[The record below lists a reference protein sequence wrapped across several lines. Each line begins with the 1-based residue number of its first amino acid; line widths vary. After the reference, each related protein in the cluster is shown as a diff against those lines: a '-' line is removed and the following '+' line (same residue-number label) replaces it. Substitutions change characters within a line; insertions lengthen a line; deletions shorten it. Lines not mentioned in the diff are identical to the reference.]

1 MVLQFHSIED
11 KKKYERKANISII
24 VWAVILA
31 IIPIFLS
38 AFQIVRGVVSIW
50 NIMPTVMVIVIV
62 VINIAS
68 NSKDKNADGDRGLFY
83 KQNIEGVTEPPE
95 EERESSLL
103 SIIKPL
109 SLGEKLLR
117 ILVAAIL
124 IGMGIFVV
132 TIPTNFAKENPNC
145 VTVNATI
152 LDQEDRTTYEVSY
165 DSDGDRTV
173 TEHRACWIKFTY
185 TLDGIDYQ
193 KEQVV
198 QNISFVTEET
208 FEIYV
213 NSSGDFVRTTFS
225 VSRYYILGPFLMFI
239 GVLFLLS
246 MYFSITNMI
255 YISIP
260 FIFIPV
266 VVLVFLGTD
275 FSFKE
280 NLYNDL
286 FAFLSLF
293 FAVGLYFFAS
303 LFSCC
308 LSLPKDL
315 SSVATFVKKTKKVKN
330 NNSLNPTGKTVRS
343 NKSGSHQVVI
353 GRVSE
358 DMESDDFHE
367 LDSEDELQQQN
378 TSYQN
383 SGYQNNFNN
392 NDNSDNLN

>member
-1 MVLQFHSIED
+1 MVLQFHSIDD

-24 VWAVILA
+24 VWAFILA

-62 VINIAS
+62 VINITS
-68 NSKDKNADGDRGLFY
+68 NAKDKNKDGDRGLFY
-83 KQNIEGVTEPPE
+83 KQNIEGVAEPPE
-95 EERESSLL
+95 DERESGLFTM
-103 SIIKPL
+103 IKPL
-109 SLGEKLLR
+109 SWGEKLLR
-117 ILVAAIL
+117 VLVAAIL
-124 IGMGIFVV
+124 IGIGIFVL
-132 TIPTNFAKENPNC
+132 TIPTDFVKENPNC
-145 VTVNATI
+145 ITVNATI

-173 TEHRACWIKFTY
+173 TEHRACWIKFAY
-185 TLDGIDYQ
+185 TLDGVEYQ

-198 QNISFVTEET
+198 QNISFVTEDT

-213 NSSGDFVRTTFS
+213 NSSGEYVRTTFS
-225 VSRYYILGPFLMFI
+225 ISRCYILGPFLIFI

-246 MYFSITNMI
+246 IYFSITNMI
-255 YISIP
+255 YIAIP

-275 FSFKE
+275 FSLKE

-286 FAFLSLF
+286 FAFMSLF
-293 FAVGLYFFAS
+293 FAIGLYFFAS

-315 SSVATFVKKTKKVKN
+315 GSVATFVKKTKKVKN
-330 NNSLNPTGKTVRS
+330 HNGLNPTVKTVRS

-353 GRVSE
+353 GRVNE

-367 LDSEDELQQQN
+367 LDSEDELQQLN
-378 TSYQN
+378 SSYQKTGHQ
-383 SGYQNNFNN
+383 SGLNN
-392 NDNSDNLN
+392 NDNTNNLN